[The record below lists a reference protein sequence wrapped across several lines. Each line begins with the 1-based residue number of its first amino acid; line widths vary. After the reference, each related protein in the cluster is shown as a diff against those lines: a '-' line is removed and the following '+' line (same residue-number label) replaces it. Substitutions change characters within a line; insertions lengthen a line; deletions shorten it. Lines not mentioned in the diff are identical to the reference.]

1 MTERLH
7 FHFYIGTKVYAC
19 TNTHIDTHK
28 ILTDFLSLPTENNLT
43 IIFKNWLVSVGSL
56 SYLSFDNCHKP
67 GKSIS

>member
-19 TNTHIDTHK
+19 TNTHTDTHK